1 MDIKEAVKTRKSI
14 RGYKPDPVPRQVLEE
29 IVRISTR
36 APSALNT
43 QPWEIVIVTGEPLAK
58 IQQANAE
65 ALAAGKMPQSDFTI
79 EGKPFEGVYKERQRE
94 LGFEL
99 YRLLGIARDD
109 RQKRTEWTMKGF
121 RIFDAPAAIFLA
133 ADASLEPALTYSD
146 IGGLAQT
153 LCLVALDYGLGTCIN
168 NQGIVY
174 PDVIRQ
180 ATGLPDSMRMY
191 LCIAVGYP
199 DWTHPANKLESS
211 REVLEK
217 NTYWYGY

>member
-1 MDIKEAVKTRKSI
+1 MDIKEAVAARRSI
-14 RGYKPDPVPRQVLEE
+14 RGFKPDPVPRKVLEE

-43 QPWEIVIVTGEPLAK
+43 QPWGIVIVTGEPLAK
-58 IQQANAE
+58 IRSANAE
-65 ALAAGKMPQSDFTI
+65 ALGSGKMPQSDLPI
-79 EGKPFEGVYKERQRE
+79 EGKPFEGVYRERQRE

-99 YRLLGIARDD
+99 YGLLGIARDD
-109 RQKRTEWTMKGF
+109 RQKRAEWAMKGF
-121 RIFDAPAAIFLA
+121 RMFDAPAAIFLT

-153 LCLVALDYGLGTCIN
+153 ICLVALDYGLGTCIN

-180 ATGLPDSMRMY
+180 VTGLADSMKMY
-191 LCIAVGYP
+191 LCVAIGYP
-199 DWTHPANKLESS
+199 DWAHPANKLESS
-211 REVLEK
+211 RAPLEK